1 MTRNLIVLGCAALLA
16 LAVSISGFAGPVDD
30 TDNDGIPDNQDN
42 CVVVPNGPL
51 LGTGS
56 CVAQEDADM
65 DGYGNPCDLDVNN
78 NGAVDLIDLSNNFLT
93 QGAIGTA
100 HDYNC
105 NGAVDLL
112 DLSESFLRQGEIP
125 GPSGLACAGTIPC
138 P

>member
-16 LAVSISGFAGPVDD
+16 LAVSISGFAGNGHDIDFDGLFDFNDTCVVLPNGPLLQTGSCNSNED
-30 TDNDGIPDNQDN
+30 TDNDGF
-42 CVVVPNGPL
+42 
-51 LGTGS
+51 
-56 CVAQEDADM
+56 
-65 DGYGNPCDLDVNN
+65 GNPCDLDVNN

-112 DLSESFLRQGEIP
+112 DLSESFLRQGELP

>member
-16 LAVSISGFAGPVDD
+16 LAVSIRGFAGIVESF
-30 TDNDGIPDNQDN
+30 DNDGIPDSQDN
-42 CVVVPNGPL
+42 CLCLPNGPAL
-51 LGTGS
+51 QTGS
-56 CVAQEDADM
+56 CFAQEDADM

-93 QGAIGTA
+93 QGAAGTA

>member
-1 MTRNLIVLGCAALLA
+1 
-16 LAVSISGFAGPVDD
+16 
-30 TDNDGIPDNQDN
+30 
-42 CVVVPNGPL
+42 
-51 LGTGS
+51 
-56 CVAQEDADM
+56 M

-78 NGAVDLIDLSNNFLT
+78 NGAVDLIDLSNVFLL
-93 QGAIGTA
+93 QGAVGSA

>member
-1 MTRNLIVLGCAALLA
+1 M
-16 LAVSISGFAGPVDD
+16 
-30 TDNDGIPDNQDN
+30 DGVPDSTDN
-42 CVVVPNGPL
+42 CVLVPNGPL
-51 LGTGS
+51 MQTAS
-56 CVAQEDADM
+56 CTAQEDADL
-65 DGYGNPCDLDVNN
+65 DGFGNPFDLDVNN

-93 QGAIGTA
+93 QGAVGTA